1 MSKIH
6 KYLLAALVVLNL
18 GVFAAVMSSNTSYKV
33 DFDTIVELW
42 GDVLRDVDKLG
53 LVLTTISVEKELE
66 IGNETAKLVHANRDK
81 KLEEYVGK
89 VGAALAKHVRRKR
102 ISYHFYVIDLPVIN
116 AFALPGGH
124 VYITKMMVNSFKS
137 EAQLAAVLGHEIA
150 HIDLKHCVENLQYQL
165 MLQRVIGEDLSKV
178 ANVAYSLLRLGYSEL
193 QEREADSTGLIFAA
207 NTGYSPLAGI
217 ENSIS
222 LMARFKTNSPD
233 AKKPQGP
240 EGEVNR
246 AIWKALKDHFQTHPP
261 WDNRARELIA
271 LLNQN
276 TTSWEGK
283 TFYAGKSNLI
293 DRKPL
298 SEERRE
304 IEEFV
309 FSHDIPEFLT
319 ERGELA
325 MGVGDFHGA
334 VGFFSRALALNPR
347 SIRTLSLRVKAFEA
361 QSDLEAAIVD
371 LEAILSIK
379 REALSKLAQRV
390 EQAKQKQNRLSLE
403 KHLTNLL
410 DEYAQTKEVL
420 IRLDAAA
427 NALKSKNAKDFSIQ
441 IDEIENAVLDA
452 RLTRADIRLEIGDL
466 SGSLT
471 DFAFVISKQPQN
483 FAAVKARALVR
494 IAQGKKQV
502 ALNELAESIRLT
514 PSEPEFYRIRAEI
527 FREIGMAERSE
538 RELGR
543 YERFKHAGVPPLSES
558 KWDKL
563 EDLWLNKKD
572 RKAFAI
578 DTDPDSEIWQRTWDR
593 PTAREAGLSALE
605 LCDRSAKAS
614 CALYSIGTSVVWGK
628 SVEKLES
635 EYDQYDDRI
644 REKIKREIKQFSQNV
659 EKGMNY
665 FLLSRGKAYR
675 KLRNH
680 REAIEDFTE
689 YLRDNFAAEAIYLR
703 GRSYHAL
710 RQYDQAIADFTKIT
724 SAAGYQARAFRR
736 RGFAH
741 FYNGDLFLAERD
753 FEQFI
758 PLLSHDQAWGYLG
771 RGTTRL
777 FQDKYDLAIE
787 DFNQA
792 LSKKPKNSAYNNQ
805 ICWSMAIRALPAAAL
820 PYCNKAIKVRPAKPA
835 YRDSRAFVYWQLHRK
850 NTLDADIER
859 AKWVDP
865 SVPYAKNT
873 EEGYAN
879 LIVEIFLTRNGYD
892 VGPPNRNFDEK
903 TKLAIEAYQNA
914 RGLAANGLIT
924 DDLIGHLS
932 PLGFGSKRWVGVPQ
946 EYNNFS
952 PSTDEIKSGCEKAI
966 HGEIVRLKSGNGS
979 VWMCNTDGSTVRPD
993 GDAKPFMTQTIA
1005 LQTGPEPGEAEYA
1018 LAEKYAWAEGVKHSY
1033 FRAFKHYMSAAKLGH
1048 VKAQFALAAAYDA
1061 GRGVYKNDYRALI
1074 WFYVVRDFNEK
1085 ASIDLKR
1092 KAKIR
1097 INYISGRKYYLSN
1110 PEMINGAR
1118 IEAEKLVKGG

>member
-1 MSKIH
+1 MI
-6 KYLLAALVVLNL
+6 
-18 GVFAAVMSSNTSYKV
+18 
-33 DFDTIVELW
+33 
-42 GDVLRDVDKLG
+42 
-53 LVLTTISVEKELE
+53 
-66 IGNETAKLVHANRDK
+66 
-81 KLEEYVGK
+81 
-89 VGAALAKHVRRKR
+89 
-102 ISYHFYVIDLPVIN
+102 
-116 AFALPGGH
+116 
-124 VYITKMMVNSFKS
+124 NSFKS

-165 MLQRVIGEDLSKV
+165 MLQRIIGEDLSKV

-222 LMARFKTNSPD
+222 LMARFKANSPD
-233 AKKPQGP
+233 AKKPKGP

-304 IEEFV
+304 TEQFV
-309 FSHDIPEFLT
+309 FSHDIPVFLT

-347 SIRTLSLRVKAFEA
+347 SIRALSLRVKAFEA

-371 LEAILSIK
+371 LEVILSIK

-390 EQAKQKQNRLSLE
+390 EQAKQKQNPPSLE

-410 DEYAQTKEVL
+410 DEYTQTKEILV
-420 IRLDAAA
+420 RLDAAA
-427 NALKSKNAKDFSIQ
+427 NALKPKNTKDFNIQ
-441 IDEIENAVLDA
+441 IDEITGAVLDA

-471 DFAFVISKQPQN
+471 DLAFVIPRQPMN
-483 FAAVKARALVR
+483 FDAVKARALVR
-494 IAQGKKQV
+494 IAQGKRQV
-502 ALNELAESIRLT
+502 ALKELAESIRLRQ
-514 PSEPEFYRIRAEI
+514 SDPEFYRVRAEI
-527 FREIGMAERSE
+527 FSELGMAKRSE

-543 YERFKHAGVPPLSES
+543 YERLKRANVPPLDES

-563 EDLWLNKKD
+563 EDLWVYKKD

-578 DTDPDSEIWQRTWDR
+578 DTDPESEIWQTTWDR
-593 PTAREAGLSALE
+593 STAREAGLSALE
-605 LCDRSAKAS
+605 LCGERTKAS
-614 CALYSIGTSVVWGK
+614 CALYSLGTEVVWGK
-628 SVEKLES
+628 SVEELES
-635 EYDQYDDRI
+635 EYDRYDDQI
-644 REKIKREIKQFSQNV
+644 RGEIKREINHFTQNI
-659 EKGMNY
+659 EKGMSN
-665 FLLSRGKAYR
+665 FLLARGKAYR
-675 KLRNH
+675 KLREH
-680 REAIEDFTE
+680 REAIKDFTDH
-689 YLRDNFAAEAIYLR
+689 LSNNTSAEALYLR

-710 RQYDQAIADFTKIT
+710 HQYNEAIADFTKIT
-724 SAAGYQARAFRR
+724 RDAYFYARAFRR

-741 FYNGDLFLAERD
+741 LYNGDRILAERD
-753 FEQFI
+753 FEKFI
-758 PLLSHDQAWGYLG
+758 SLLSSDQAWGYLG

-777 FQDKYDLAIE
+777 FQDKYDLAIG
-787 DFNQA
+787 DFNRA
-792 LSKKPKNSAYNNQ
+792 LSKKPNSSAYNNQ
-805 ICWSMAIRALPAAAL
+805 ICWSLAMRALPAAAL
-820 PYCNKAIKVRPAKPA
+820 PYCNKAIKVGPAKPA

-850 NTLDADIER
+850 DALDADIKR

-903 TKLAIEAYQNA
+903 TKLGIEAYQNA
-914 RGLAANGLIT
+914 RGLPVTGLIT
-924 DDLIGHLS
+924 DDLIGRLS
-932 PLGFGSKRWVGVPQ
+932 PWDLAQSAGLGFLR
-946 EYNNFS
+946 
-952 PSTDEIKSGCEKAI
+952 STTIFPRQQTKSNQDARKQSTARS
-966 HGEIVRLKSGNGS
+966 HG
-979 VWMCNTDGSTVRPD
+979 
-993 GDAKPFMTQTIA
+993 
-1005 LQTGPEPGEAEYA
+1005 
-1018 LAEKYAWAEGVKHSY
+1018 
-1033 FRAFKHYMSAAKLGH
+1033 
-1048 VKAQFALAAAYDA
+1048 
-1061 GRGVYKNDYRALI
+1061 
-1074 WFYVVRDFNEK
+1074 
-1085 ASIDLKR
+1085 
-1092 KAKIR
+1092 
-1097 INYISGRKYYLSN
+1097 
-1110 PEMINGAR
+1110 
-1118 IEAEKLVKGG
+1118 